1 MRNNNSVLYHYTDFQ
16 ALDGILMNS
25 ELRLNNV
32 LNMND
37 ASEMRLFMRGLCDAV
52 EDRFLRAGREEK
64 AFQVR
69 ELFRRELERE
79 IPPLMEEYSCIAQK
93 KPKKWK
99 TRNLSQILRRPKNLT
114 ARPRF

>member
-79 IPPLMEEYSCIAQK
+79 FLYSGYPHAFRFSGMTPPSG
-93 KPKKWK
+93 
-99 TRNLSQILRRPKNLT
+99 SVT
-114 ARPRF
+114 ASREGASASGSGGT